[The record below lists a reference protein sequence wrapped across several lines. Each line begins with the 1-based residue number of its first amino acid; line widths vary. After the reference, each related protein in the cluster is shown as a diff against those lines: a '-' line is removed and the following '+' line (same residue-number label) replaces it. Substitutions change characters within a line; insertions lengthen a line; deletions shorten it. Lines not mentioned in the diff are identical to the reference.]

1 MDELKEYSLDV
12 NVIIFAEDENEATE
26 IQREII
32 NEIFNRDDVI
42 QIYGE
47 VISESNTTQSS
58 F

>member
-1 MDELKEYSLDV
+1 MSELKEYSFDV
-12 NVIIFAEDENEATE
+12 NVIIFADNENEATE

-32 NEIFNRDDVI
+32 NEIFNRDDVV

-58 F
+58 Y

>member
-1 MDELKEYSLDV
+1 MSELKEYSFDV
-12 NVIIFAEDENEATE
+12 NVIVFADDENEATE

-32 NEIFNRDDVI
+32 EDIFSRDDVV

-58 F
+58 Y

>member
-1 MDELKEYSLDV
+1 VSELKEYSFDV
-12 NVIIFAEDENEATE
+12 NVIVFADDENEATE

-32 NEIFNRDDVI
+32 EDIFSRDDVV

-58 F
+58 Y

>member
-1 MDELKEYSLDV
+1 MLELKEYSFDV

-32 NEIFNRDDVI
+32 NEIFNRDDVV

>member
-1 MDELKEYSLDV
+1 MEELKEYSFDV
-12 NVIIFAEDENEATE
+12 NVIIFAADENEATE

-32 NEIFNRDDVI
+32 NEIFNRDDVV

-47 VISESNTTQSS
+47 VISESNTTQSA

>member
-1 MDELKEYSLDV
+1 MDELKEYSFDV